1 MILQLIPAFLGIP
14 LIGFW
19 LWMLVDLTNNTYL
32 TKDAK
37 NYWFLALVLL
47 NVVGAFWYYMVE
59 YRPRH
64 L

>member
-1 MILQLIPAFLGIP
+1 MQQLIPMVIGLP

-19 LWMLVDLTNNTYL
+19 LWMIVDLSNNDYL
-32 TKDAK
+32 PRETK
-37 NYWFLALVLL
+37 NTWFLALVFL
-47 NVVGAFWYYMVE
+47 NVFGALWYYMVE